1 MREVGLT
8 LLRILSKA
16 AAVVLLTSLVTSPL
30 TQAMINYSTRPTS
43 GDGTATIPTCD
54 EYPSA
59 DASNSMLKH
68 ENCIQLHLLIIGN
81 LGDLDISQKRAVQ
94 QGIYSPISEPL
105 SAITPTC
112 SSGKCRWDSF
122 QSLGICVDMN
132 DVTDYLHVSSAIDA
146 TGFKLNLPAESQ
158 VRNAS
163 LSNGA
168 YLLGGPKTYNLN
180 ISFPY
185 TSGYVNSSDPRDKT
199 LSFIEQPDLLK
210 AALADFFVIYTNDT
224 SGPVAAPFRA
234 VEVLMHFCVNT
245 YAAAV
250 REGVSQTTRLA
261 SGTNVTESTNSADL
275 LSLSGDGRN
284 FTINTTYALLLGDY
298 LRQTLSGTY
307 SLRLGDQAVG
317 RTGASDAV
325 GAALYV
331 GDLLKSL
338 TESNNDALRHQ
349 AIRNITENVAIS
361 LSNT

>member
-1 MREVGLT
+1 
-8 LLRILSKA
+8 
-16 AAVVLLTSLVTSPL
+16 
-30 TQAMINYSTRPTS
+30 
-43 GDGTATIPTCD
+43 
-54 EYPSA
+54 
-59 DASNSMLKH
+59 
-68 ENCIQLHLLIIGN
+68 
-81 LGDLDISQKRAVQ
+81 
-94 QGIYSPISEPL
+94 
-105 SAITPTC
+105 
-112 SSGKCRWDSF
+112 
-122 QSLGICVDMN
+122 MN

-361 LSNT
+361 LSNTIRGQGTTEIGTVFITETYVCVQWAWLVCVAAQIMMSAVFVVGVMIQTSVWKVKVVKSSALATMLALNTEDKGRLERENMGQVTEPRTMSTRLRSAKAKFSLQEDGSWSLNLDSGHEPAG